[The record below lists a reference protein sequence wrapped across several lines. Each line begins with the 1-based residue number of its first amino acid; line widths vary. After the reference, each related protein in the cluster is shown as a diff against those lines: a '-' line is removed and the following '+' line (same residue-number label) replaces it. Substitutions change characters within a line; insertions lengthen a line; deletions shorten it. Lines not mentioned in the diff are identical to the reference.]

1 MFWFRLHILVSLL
14 LDLFHLFNLTA
25 DEKDLEIL
33 FLRQQLAVIRRRQ
46 KRGPALSGLEK
57 LVFATLTGKLKSKQ
71 PSIQQQLSQFLLLFQ
86 PETLLRWHRELVRK
100 KWTFQHK
107 DGHRSGRPITDPEVE
122 AFVLRLARENT
133 RGAGKIQG
141 ELLKLGYRLG
151 ETTVRDILRRH
162 GVLPAPERRHHTNN
176 WATFLRH
183 YRHRLLACDFFT
195 VETLWLQTLYVFFF
209 IEIGT
214 RRVTI
219 AGVTA
224 HPTAAWVTQQARQR
238 VWTLPERP
246 LTPGFLIRDRD
257 TKYTR
262 AFDAVFQSEGVK
274 VIRTPIRA
282 PRANAFAERWIRSV
296 REECLDRLLIMNQRH
311 LEKILH
317 DYAAYYNQARPHQGL
332 AQLTPIPL
340 PQPRLDDPIVCTDVL
355 GGLIHDYRRAG

>member
-1 MFWFRLHILVSLL
+1 MFWFRLHIVVSLL
-14 LDLFHLFNLTA
+14 LDLVHLFGLTA

-71 PSIQQQLSQFLLLFQ
+71 TSLHQQLSKLLLLFQ
-86 PETLLRWHRELVRK
+86 PETLLRWHRDLVRK
-100 KWTFQHK
+100 KWTFEQQPK
-107 DGHRSGRPITDPEVE
+107 NSGGRPHTDPELE
-122 AFVLRLARENT
+122 ALVLRLARENAW
-133 RGAGKIQG
+133 GAGKIQG

-176 WATFLRH
+176 WSTFLKH
-183 YRHRLLACDFFT
+183 YQHRLLACDFFT

-224 HPTAAWVTQQARQR
+224 HPTAAWVTQQARQL
-238 VWTLPERP
+238 VWTFPERHR
-246 LTPGFLIRDRD
+246 TPKFLIRDRD

-262 AFDAVFQSEGVK
+262 SFDAVFQSEAVRI
-274 VIRTPIRA
+274 IRTPVRA
-282 PRANAFAERWIRSV
+282 PQANAFAERWIRSV
-296 REECLDRLLIMNQRH
+296 REECLDRLLILNHRY

-317 DYAAYYNQARPHQGL
+317 DYATYYNEARPHQGL
-332 AQLTPIPL
+332 NQTTPVPL
-340 PQPRLDDPIVCTDVL
+340 PPPSRDSLIICQNVL
-355 GGLIHDYRRAG
+355 GGIIHDYRRAA